1 MSNTRLNKL
10 NKEEKEI
17 LRAFELGRLRRVK
30 DAKKE
35 KTRYQQSARYTFSKA
50 KNINIRISERDFQ
63 NIKALA
69 AEKGLPYQTF
79 ISALLHQYTS
89 RKTKET
95 ISR

>member
-1 MSNTRLNKL
+1 MSNTKLNKL
-10 NKEEKEI
+10 DKEEREI
-17 LRAFELGRLRRVK
+17 LKTFELGRLRRVR
-30 DAKKE
+30 AIEKE
-35 KTRYQQSARYTFSKA
+35 KTRYQQSARYTLSKA
-50 KNINIRISERDFQ
+50 KNINIRISERDLQ

-89 RKTKET
+89 RKTKEV

>member
-1 MSNTRLNKL
+1 MSNLKL

-17 LRAFELGRLRRVK
+17 LEAFDIGRLQQVENVE
-30 DAKKE
+30 KE
-35 KTRYQQSARYTFSKA
+35 KTRYQQSARHTLSKA
-50 KNINIRISERDFQ
+50 KNINIRISEKDLQ

-89 RKTKET
+89 RKTKEPV
-95 ISR
+95 SR